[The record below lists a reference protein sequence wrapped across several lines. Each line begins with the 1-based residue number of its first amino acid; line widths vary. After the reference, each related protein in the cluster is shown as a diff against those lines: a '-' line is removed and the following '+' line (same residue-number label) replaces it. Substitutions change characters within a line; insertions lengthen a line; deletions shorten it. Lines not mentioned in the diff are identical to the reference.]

1 MARNQR
7 NEWIYATGPQVV
19 YLRRLANEAF
29 AARYQGPGVVYIRE
43 WERLLKSEA
52 SKLIGQLK
60 AAKENGWK

>member
-1 MARNQR
+1 MARIQR
-7 NEWIYATGPQVV
+7 NEWIYATGAQVT
-19 YLRRLANEAF
+19 YLRRLLNEAF
-29 AARYQGPGVVYIRE
+29 GARYQGSGVVYVRD